1 MSTVVDPSA
10 TPVAPQILFSA
21 DVIQGLLPHR
31 YPFALVD
38 RIIAQVPGKSAT
50 GIKNVTINE
59 PHFQGHFPG
68 RPIMPGVL
76 ILEALAQ
83 VGGIIVT
90 QMEDPPEGLFVFA
103 GIDKARFR
111 KPVVPGDQLILTAEL
126 LSIRQRRF
134 GKIRGEARVDG
145 QLAASAEFL
154 FSLISLTE

>member
-1 MSTVVDPSA
+1 
-10 TPVAPQILFSA
+10 
-21 DVIQGLLPHR
+21 
-31 YPFALVD
+31 
-38 RIIAQVPGKSAT
+38 
-50 GIKNVTINE
+50 
-59 PHFQGHFPG
+59 
-68 RPIMPGVL
+68 MPGVL